1 EPPEPPA
8 GFRVQTTWC
17 TVTGDTAINT
27 TNDRDSGQGDEWQAP
42 TEGSTLVALVAVTG
56 EEHDPAISGWARR
69 ALTQHRGQTHAVF
82 TKDAEGDEST
92 VEASW
97 SESANAVMVVVELDG
112 VPPLVSVDTVGADAG
127 ALTADAV
134 SITNPQDA

>member
-1 EPPEPPA
+1 
-8 GFRVQTTWC
+8 
-17 TVTGDTAINT
+17 
-27 TNDRDSGQGDEWQAP
+27 
-42 TEGSTLVALVAVTG
+42 TG

-134 SITNPQDA
+134 SITNPQDAYLLGFGSVGALLTDHTWSVLQDVGSVQAPAGVTPD